1 MKFRRILFAFAVLA
15 ACASLRAGTLYWYVD
30 SSDGGSETFKS
41 AYATAKDAAA
51 KDKVGDGGKLFIGA
65 YQDNTLLGKIELT
78 FSDGVISA
86 AGIGGGSLYFTVDD
100 SASSAFRWEIMAET
114 TSYFTSGEITYN
126 DLLRAD
132 AIATVATTLHRSYNL
147 AGIPWHAAPV
157 PEPTSGLLLL
167 VGGALL
173 ALRRRR
179 RE

>member
-1 MKFRRILFAFAVLA
+1 MKLSRTLFAFAVLA

-41 AYATAKDAAA
+41 FCKEAKNKAE
-51 KDKVGDGGKLFIGA
+51 GGKLFIGA
-65 YQDNTLLGKIELT
+65 YQDNNLLGKFELT
-78 FSDGVISA
+78 LSDGVYR
-86 AGIGGGSLYFTVDD
+86 AGVLGDESYSLLAGD
-100 SASSAFRWEIMAET
+100 SASSVFHWEIMAEA
-114 TSYFTSGEITYN
+114 TSYFTSGTVTY
-126 DLLRAD
+126 DRLLAS
-132 AIATVATTLHRSYNL
+132 AALASSPLYNHKAYNVAS
-147 AGIPWHAAPV
+147 AGLSWSPAPV